1 MISITM
7 KLSIHQRTLP
17 KPHID
22 ILTSTRPF
30 KHRICHPKRLQY
42 HAHHNHRI
50 ITSNASSI
58 DSSGDDSPEL
68 VAQQLADKL
77 ASLDLNQLQTALN
90 NAIAAEDYTLASK
103 IRDVMDLIIQ
113 ATTTTDSAS
122 SSSSDWRS
130 LGILDWLAE
139 RAEILGYRLPS
150 EVQKRSTPI
159 LTSKDDCII
168 RSETGSGKTLSFL
181 LPLLSI
187 LPYPPQV
194 YLDDMPSPALIV
206 IVPTREL
213 GVQVV
218 MLIYKL
224 FGGSVNQGIPGER
237 ANMFHFNG
245 PRGLKVRGLL
255 LEDEVEAVCAAGK
268 GAMLGTHVLVGTPE
282 LIGEVMN
289 KCGGGGDA
297 CDVLDHCSA
306 VVVDE
311 VDACFQTH
319 PIEMTK
325 ILDKLLL
332 PPGLG
337 SNNSSDKNAFKEKP
351 VVALVGAT
359 LDDHLVDLAVD
370 KGWIEDPVAVQV
382 GGIKS
387 VPKGLSHRYIV
398 VDSNTTTRLAVLTR
412 AIRADLLGGGEDSP
426 PARVMVFAD
435 SEEQAREVA
444 SPLRNVLWGEHS
456 ISVLLPQGSEP
467 IKALHSFRD
476 NKTTL
481 LLATPAASRGLDLP
495 AVSHVYNLQ
504 PPHDAADYLHRAGRA
519 GRIGASVAGVVTTLL
534 SEEEEEGF
542 LDLLGRELGVKEVVK
557 VDAPPPVDLNAE
569 EGDIDTL
576 KRGLEDRFNLM

>member
-1 MISITM
+1 
-7 KLSIHQRTLP
+7 
-17 KPHID
+17 
-22 ILTSTRPF
+22 
-30 KHRICHPKRLQY
+30 
-42 HAHHNHRI
+42 
-50 ITSNASSI
+50 
-58 DSSGDDSPEL
+58 
-68 VAQQLADKL
+68 
-77 ASLDLNQLQTALN
+77 
-90 NAIAAEDYTLASK
+90 
-103 IRDVMDLIIQ
+103 
-113 ATTTTDSAS
+113 
-122 SSSSDWRS
+122 
-130 LGILDWLAE
+130 
-139 RAEILGYRLPS
+139 
-150 EVQKRSTPI
+150 
-159 LTSKDDCII
+159 
-168 RSETGSGKTLSFL
+168 
-181 LPLLSI
+181 
-187 LPYPPQV
+187 
-194 YLDDMPSPALIV
+194 
-206 IVPTREL
+206 
-213 GVQVV
+213 

-255 LEDEVEAVCAAGK
+255 MEDEVEAVCAAGK

-289 KCGGGGDA
+289 NCGGSSSGSGGGDA
-297 CDVLDHCSA
+297 CDVFDHCSA

-319 PIEMTK
+319 PIEMSK

-337 SNNSSDKNAFKEKP
+337 SNNSSDNNVVKDKP

-359 LDDHLVDLAVD
+359 LDDHLVEMAVD
-370 KGWIEDPVAVQV
+370 KGWIVDPIAVQV

-398 VDSNTTTRLAVLTR
+398 VDSNNNTRLAVLTR

-534 SEEEEEGF
+534 TEEEEAGF
-542 LDLLGRELGVKEVVK
+542 LDLMGTELGVKEVVK

-569 EGDIDTL
+569 EGGIDAL
-576 KRGLEDRFNLM
+576 RRGLEDRFNLM

>member
-1 MISITM
+1 M
-7 KLSIHQRTLP
+7 
-17 KPHID
+17 
-22 ILTSTRPF
+22 
-30 KHRICHPKRLQY
+30 
-42 HAHHNHRI
+42 
-50 ITSNASSI
+50 TSNALSM

-90 NAIAAEDYTLASK
+90 NAISAEDYAVATK
-103 IRDVMDLIIQ
+103 IRDVMALTIQ
-113 ATTTTDSAS
+113 ATTTDSAS
-122 SSSSDWRS
+122 SSSLPSSSDWRS

-139 RAEILGYRLPS
+139 RAEVLGYRLPS
-150 EVQKRSTPI
+150 EVQKRCTPI

-187 LPYPPQV
+187 LPYPPHV

-224 FGGSVNQGIPGER
+224 FGGSINQGIPGER

-282 LIGEVMN
+282 LMGEVMN
-289 KCGGGGDA
+289 NCSSSGGGGGSGSDGDDA
-297 CDVLDHCSA
+297 CDVFDHCSA

-311 VDACFQTH
+311 VDACFHTH
-319 PIEMTK
+319 PIEMSK

-337 SNNSSDKNAFKEKP
+337 SNHSSDSNAVKEKP

-359 LDDHLVDLAVD
+359 LDDHLIEMAVD
-370 KGWIEDPVAVQV
+370 KGWIVDPIAVQV

-387 VPKGLSHRYIV
+387 VPKGISHRYIV

-435 SEEQAREVA
+435 NEEQAIEVA

-504 PPHDAADYLHRAGRA
+504 PPRDAADYLHRAGRA
-519 GRIGASVAGVVTTLL
+519 GRIGATVAGVVTTLL
-534 SEEEEEGF
+534 TEEEEAGF
-542 LDLLGRELGVKEVVK
+542 LDLMGRELGVKEVVK
-557 VDAPPPVDLNAE
+557 VEAPPPVDLNAE
-569 EGDIDTL
+569 EGDIDAL
-576 KRGLEDRFNLM
+576 RRGLEDRFNLM